1 MGHPFDMHD
10 MIELVLALVLL
21 LLLPAWD
28 YFSTQKLRKNARG
41 KLRYYRQS
49 IAVLWVLAAIAFWAA
64 GLRGVF
70 FSQCRPD
77 DLPWLLGSTTARVIA
92 SAVLLVFFAAAL
104 LPGMRGARSSKA
116 HQAYVREYQR
126 TLAFFLPANEEEL
139 RWFTYLVVSA
149 GICEEVLFRGFLMP
163 FLHHAPPH
171 PGWTLALVVSSFCFG
186 WNHLYQGVS
195 GVFSTALAGF
205 AFGLLFLLTG
215 NLVLPMLMHAVVDLQ
230 IVLVLRPALRRRG

>member
-1 MGHPFDMHD
+1 MFSNFRDV
-10 MIELVLALVLL
+10 IQLVLALMLL
-21 LLLPAWD
+21 VLLPAWD
-28 YFSTQKLRKNARG
+28 YFQIQQLRKSARR
-41 KLRYYRQS
+41 KLPYYQRS
-49 IAVLWVLAAIAFWAA
+49 VAVLWVLTGLACWAA
-64 GLRGVF
+64 GLREVF

-104 LPGMRGARSSKA
+104 LPGMRGTRSSKA
-116 HQAYVREYQR
+116 HQAYVREYR
-126 TLAFFLPANEEEL
+126 RALAFFLPVTEEEL